1 MMSPEHNAPIKSPD
15 TLMQDRLPPSR
26 RILLLR
32 TAGPYIGSEADFA
45 ARKARHFSGYAG
57 IQKAQPHG
65 MSAVAKFLIHLNFD
79 PVPSE

>member
-1 MMSPEHNAPIKSPD
+1 MKASESASRPEADIPK
-15 TLMQDRLPPSR
+15 LPR
-26 RILLLR
+26 HVRF
-32 TAGPYIGSEADFA
+32 GPEADFA